1 MNISLPQ
8 FFRHTSIFFW
18 VKSRQI
24 YYSFINIYLF
34 LLSLRLVDHSKSL
47 TRLQSNTVFTGRN
60 SLFHLK
66 GLCSCAVHGPRMFET
81 VCAWNL
87 DWIGFKYLKKRGVHE
102 LCFFFFNYCLL
113 LILILA
119 DGAISQAQ
127 PSTCTCSD
135 IWNNFQVMSSHTL
148 VHPSIPFFCSPLLL
162 PPPHPTHSAYPFLSI
177 PTPPSL
183 PYLCSIP
190 PLPSPLTPPS
200 STVWTGSGELWQI
213 FHSPP
218 ASADPSRW
226 GSDSEFGPRRVPG
239 ILFYQPGVS
248 RKCCHHYRCRA
259 GLISGTQTHT
269 MILACKIPMFST
281 QIHKHVSFKCPG
293 STYVVPSDQTQK
305 P

>member
-190 PLPSPLTPPS
+190 PLPPNPALLNSVDGKRRTLTDFSLATRQCWPLQMRKWFRIWTKTSSRDSLLSTRSFQEVLPP
-200 STVWTGSGELWQI
+200 L
-213 FHSPP
+213 PL
-218 ASADPSRW
+218 PSRL
-226 GSDSEFGPRRVPG
+226 DIRDTDTHNDFG
-239 ILFYQPGVS
+239 L
-248 RKCCHHYRCRA
+248 
-259 GLISGTQTHT
+259 
-269 MILACKIPMFST
+269 
-281 QIHKHVSFKCPG
+281 
-293 STYVVPSDQTQK
+293 
-305 P
+305 